1 MGRPKGSRNYGTVK
15 PWDEY
20 GLTEEAYRKRLRKGI
35 PLDAKLKR
43 GRKKSAETLEYER
56 LVEEF
61 GKPERKTYGRFSGL
75 DYDNPPEKLDAIRE
89 KYRNGV
95 SCEMI
100 EDWIMNM

>member
-1 MGRPKGSRNYGTVK
+1 MGRPKGSRNYGAVK
-15 PWDEY
+15 PWDKY
-20 GLTEEAYRKRLRKGI
+20 GLSEAAYRKRLRNGV
-35 PLDAKLKR
+35 PLNAVVKR
-43 GRKKSAETLEYER
+43 GRKKSALTMEYER

-61 GKPERKTYGRFSGL
+61 GEPERKTYGRFSGL
-75 DYDNPPEKLDAIRE
+75 DYDNPPEKLEAIKE

>member
-1 MGRPKGSRNYGTVK
+1 MGRPKGSRNYGAVK
-15 PWDEY
+15 PWDIY
-20 GLTEEAYRKRLRKGI
+20 GLSEAAYRKRLRNGI
-35 PLDAKLKR
+35 PLNAVVKR
-43 GRKKSAETLEYER
+43 GRKKSALTLEYER

-61 GKPERKTYGRFSGL
+61 GEPERKTYGRYSGREYEN
-75 DYDNPPEKLDAIRE
+75 DQAKLDAIRE

>member
-1 MGRPKGSRNYGTVK
+1 MSRPKGSRNYGAVK

-61 GKPERKTYGRFSGL
+61 GEPERKAYGRFSGK
-75 DYDNPPEKLDAIRE
+75 DYDNDESKLNAIRE

-95 SCEMI
+95 SREMI
-100 EDWIMNM
+100 EEWIMGL